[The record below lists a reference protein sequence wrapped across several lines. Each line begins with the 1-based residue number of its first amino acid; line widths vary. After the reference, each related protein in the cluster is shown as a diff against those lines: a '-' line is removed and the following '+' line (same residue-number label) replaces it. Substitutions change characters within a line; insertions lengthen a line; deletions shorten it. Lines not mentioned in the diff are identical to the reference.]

1 MTQDEVLAVF
11 GSNVQ
16 KERQSK
22 EFSQETLA
30 EMAELDRTYISSME
44 RGKRNVSLV
53 NIVKISNALSISPS
67 KLFEGIREIDG

>member
-16 KERQSK
+16 KERQYLQL
-22 EFSQETLA
+22 SQETLA
-30 EMAELDRTYISSME
+30 EMAGLDRTYISSME